1 MHAAGSRGADRM
13 DDDDDF
19 RVGRRFED
27 GVAVVVPEGD
37 IDLKTAEAVR
47 TELQAAQAEA
57 QRVVLDLR
65 QVTFMDSSGIR
76 LLVEAQHAADRDR
89 FSVAVVPG
97 PRAVQRLFELAGLTG
112 RLALVDDPAQAPG
125 GARPDAG

>member
-1 MHAAGSRGADRM
+1 M

-19 RVGRRFED
+19 RVGRRLEN

-37 IDLKTAEAVR
+37 IDLRTAEAVR
-47 TELQAAQAEA
+47 TELQAARAEA

-65 QVTFMDSSGIR
+65 QVPFMDSSGIR
-76 LLVEAQHAADRDR
+76 LLVEAQHAADRDA
-89 FSVAVVPG
+89 FSFAVVPG

-112 RLALVDDPAQAPG
+112 RLALVDDPARAPG
-125 GARPDAG
+125 GDRPDEG